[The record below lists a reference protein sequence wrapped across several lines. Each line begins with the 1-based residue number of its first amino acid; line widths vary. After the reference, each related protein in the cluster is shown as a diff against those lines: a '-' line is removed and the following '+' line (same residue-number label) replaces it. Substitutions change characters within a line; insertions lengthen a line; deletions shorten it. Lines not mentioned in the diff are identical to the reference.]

1 MSNDRAR
8 ISRRKFLQSSALG
21 AAAAASGTLAAPRVL
36 RAQGAPVKLGVL
48 HPVSGALSYSGQQG
62 RLGATIAID
71 EINAAG
77 GIKALGGAK
86 IDPVLGDAQ
95 STPEGGNAEVEKMNA
110 AGVAAIVGGYA
121 SSICL
126 AASQTAARYD
136 LPYLVD
142 VGVADNIMTRGL
154 KNTFRFGPGFGV
166 IAKTAIDNLIT
177 INDQAGKPA
186 KTVMIVNEDSLF
198 GSGLAKLLNA
208 QLPDRGF
215 QILETIPH
223 PTPTRDFNNVVL
235 KIKAQNPDLII
246 PANYYNEY
254 VLLAR
259 TLQQQRVRPKGIY
272 SILGGA
278 ASSYKFVKEFPEAA
292 QYIMDCNHWFDP
304 RNPKAL
310 ALKKKVEDQ
319 GQFYTYE
326 VYMNYS
332 CVLLLADA
340 LERAASADRAKII
353 AALETSTFAGHVM
366 PYGPTK
372 FVNGQNQG
380 AAPVNTQVLGN
391 DIQVIFPATFASAK
405 PVFPMPADRPREV
418 ALRLCAGSIGIMLSL
433 DILIPA
439 VLNGIMKGA
448 VYALVAL
455 GADADLRR
463 AAHHQLRSRRAADR
477 GDVRG
482 LLRVQHARP
491 RSHMSAAVVLTPLFF
506 VLGYALQRFVIGPA
520 SHGEERN
527 ILLVTLG
534 LAVVIEN
541 GLLYAFRAD
550 TRTVDL
556 RLCFQCCRSRLCLHP
571 CAAPRWLRGRA
582 DRLR

>member
-1 MSNDRAR
+1 MSRPYSSV
-8 ISRRKFLQSSALG
+8 SRRRFLQSTGLG
-21 AAAAASGTLAAPRVL
+21 AVAAAGLITTPVVL
-36 RAQGAPVKLGVL
+36 RAQGGAVKLGVL

-62 RLGATIAID
+62 RLGATMAID

-86 IDPVLGDAQ
+86 IEAMLGDAQ
-95 STPEGGNAEVEKMNA
+95 STPEGGNAEVEKMNS

-126 AASQTAARYD
+126 SVSQTAARYD
-136 LPYLVD
+136 LPYVVD
-142 VGVADNIMTRGL
+142 VGVADNIVTRGL

-166 IAKTAIDNLIT
+166 IAKMAIDNLVA
-177 INDQAGKPA
+177 INEQAGKPA
-186 KTVMIVNEDSLF
+186 KTVMIVHEDSLF
-198 GSGLAKLLNA
+198 GSGLAKLLNT

-215 QILETIPH
+215 QVLETIPH

-235 KIKAQNPDLII
+235 KIKAQNPDIVI

-259 TLQQQRVRPKGIY
+259 TMQQQRVRPKAIY
-272 SILGGA
+272 SVLGGA

-292 QYIMDCNHWFDP
+292 AYIMDCNHWFDP
-304 RNPKAL
+304 RNAKAL

-340 LERAASADRAKII
+340 LERAGSADRAKII
-353 AALETSTFAGHVM
+353 AALESSTFSGHVM

-391 DIQVIFPATFASAK
+391 DIQVILPPAFATAK
-405 PVFPMPADRPREV
+405 PVFPMPA
-418 ALRLCAGSIGIMLSL
+418 
-433 DILIPA
+433 
-439 VLNGIMKGA
+439 
-448 VYALVAL
+448 
-455 GADADLRR
+455 
-463 AAHHQLRSRRAADR
+463 
-477 GDVRG
+477 
-482 LLRVQHARP
+482 
-491 RSHMSAAVVLTPLFF
+491 
-506 VLGYALQRFVIGPA
+506 
-520 SHGEERN
+520 
-527 ILLVTLG
+527 
-534 LAVVIEN
+534 
-541 GLLYAFRAD
+541 
-550 TRTVDL
+550 
-556 RLCFQCCRSRLCLHP
+556 
-571 CAAPRWLRGRA
+571 
-582 DRLR
+582 